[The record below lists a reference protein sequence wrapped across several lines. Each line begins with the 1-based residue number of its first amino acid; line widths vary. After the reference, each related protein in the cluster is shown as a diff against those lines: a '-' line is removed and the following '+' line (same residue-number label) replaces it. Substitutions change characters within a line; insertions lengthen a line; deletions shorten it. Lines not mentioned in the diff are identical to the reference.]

1 MTSKNTLFQYSDDKM
16 KEVETVGRTD
26 ICDFIKEPLSSGWDD
41 SIIDDGIVDQYQI
54 TSRLLPGEYIRIVI
68 EYRP

>member
-41 SIIDDGIVDQYQI
+41 SIFDDGIVDPYQI
-54 TSRLLPGEYIRIVI
+54 TS
-68 EYRP
+68 